1 MRSATSEAHSFQ
13 AGAVE
18 PEHFVVRAG
27 LQCAGRFRVGG
38 IALPD
43 ADVIELEDDRIV
55 TVGECD
61 IDSAAVAIDV
71 AFEIDAGRPGDPIL
85 RRDIGIVRVL
95 DRRCMAAIAAG
106 IEIAGAVAKSDAEPE
121 CVLESWKVR
130 IFLGADQELHRAD
143 LLQRMLRQVLG
154 IVMARETGIGFRV
167 RNAAGEH
174 ALGEIGV
181 EFLIIGQGLGRR

>member
-1 MRSATSEAHSFQ
+1 M
-13 AGAVE
+13 
-18 PEHFVVRAG
+18 
-27 LQCAGRFRVGG
+27 
-38 IALPD
+38 
-43 ADVIELEDDRIV
+43 IELSPLVSV
-55 TVGECD
+55 TVD
-61 IDSAAVAIDV
+61 AAAVAIDV

-85 RRDIGIVRVL
+85 RRDIGIVRIL

-130 IFLGADQELHRAD
+130 ILLGADQELHRAD